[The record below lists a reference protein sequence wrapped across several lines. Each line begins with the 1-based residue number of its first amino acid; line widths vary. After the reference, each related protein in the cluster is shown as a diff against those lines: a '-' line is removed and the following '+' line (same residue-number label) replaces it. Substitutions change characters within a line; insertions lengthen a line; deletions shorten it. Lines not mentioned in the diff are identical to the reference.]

1 MSLTVGILAYNSE
14 QDLPGL
20 LASLPDALAGVDDW
34 HLVVVDGASTDG
46 TVDLV
51 RRTAPEATRVDLGGN
66 RGLADPAGY
75 SSDTPADWATG
86 AVTMMSRA
94 CVTRAGPWDESFFL
108 YSEETEFELRAA
120 DAGFRL
126 AFADVDVVHLG
137 GESRVRPEL
146 WSLLCA

>member
-66 RGLADPAGY
+66 RGLPAAANA
-75 SSDTPADWATG
+75 PIAAFPATG
-86 AVTMMSRA
+86 AGLVLSPP
-94 CVTRAGPWDESFFL
+94 G
-108 YSEETEFELRAA
+108 
-120 DAGFRL
+120 RL
-126 AFADVDVVHLG
+126 TPGCGKVMPHAPPQP
-137 GESRVRPEL
+137 RPR
-146 WSLLCA
+146 